1 MLYSKSESG
10 PPGQYTQMF
19 PVVAMWGHR
28 CGFDITATTAMP
40 DAVRTGL
47 ARSLGSSAAR
57 SASGTAAIIST
68 SFGAR
73 ASPYLR
79 HAADLSAFRST
90 SSPRRESSPIADTIS
105 AMARTRASSSD
116 SPAGS
121 TTPPLPGAGFLLR
134 GCSPPPPPPA
144 AATAVAIGGKGFG
157 SLGESS
163 GCSVAWRRGSELG
176 NGMGFG
182 VWTRVGVA
190 LCPCTRAVL
199 DLGPPHSRRIVVR
212 TSRIRPRRSA
222 TS

>member
-1 MLYSKSESG
+1 MG
-10 PPGQYTQMF
+10 A
-19 PVVAMWGHR
+19 PVR
-28 CGFDITATTAMP
+28 
-40 DAVRTGL
+40 
-47 ARSLGSSAAR
+47 
-57 SASGTAAIIST
+57 
-68 SFGAR
+68 
-73 ASPYLR
+73 LR
-79 HAADLSAFRST
+79 HHGDHGNARRRAHGLGAQPWEQRGAVGLRHRRDHLHQLRRPRQPVPPARGRLERVQVHVLP
-90 SSPRRESSPIADTIS
+90 SPRELPIVDTIS

-116 SPAGS
+116 SPQVHHS
-121 TTPPLPGAGFLLR
+121 PLPGAGFLLR